1 MRHKINRKEAF
12 REIRLIIY
20 IVIVINGIYIQFFT
34 PFYTLCDR
42 TEDSCILCGMR
53 QAISKLLMLDF
64 YGAYNSN
71 PGIVVILIFVC
82 IMLIDLV
89 LIIKGGQNF
98 QYLKIRND
106 KSNGSKIRRD

>member
-1 MRHKINRKEAF
+1 MRHKINRKESF

-20 IVIVINGIYIQFFT
+20 IVIIINGIYIQFFAR
-34 PFYTLCDR
+34 FYTLCDR
-42 TEDSCILCGMR
+42 TEHSCILCGMR

-71 PGIVVILIFVC
+71 TGIIVILVFVC

-89 LIIKGGQNF
+89 LIIKCA
-98 QYLKIRND
+98 LKFLISKD
-106 KSNGSKIRRD
+106 KK